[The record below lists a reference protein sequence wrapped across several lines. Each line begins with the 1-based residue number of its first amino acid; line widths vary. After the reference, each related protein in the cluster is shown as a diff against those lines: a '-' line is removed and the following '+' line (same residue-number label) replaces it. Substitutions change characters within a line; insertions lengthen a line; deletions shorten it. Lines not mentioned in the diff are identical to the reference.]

1 MHDVLGAVRNLARSP
16 GYAAAFILTLGLGIG
31 ANTAVF
37 SVVRG
42 VLLKPIPYRS
52 GDRLVHLRQTA
63 VQSAIPD
70 ATWSVPEIK
79 DYRAVSKTMDGF
91 AEFSALDFNMLGHG
105 EPRRVRSGIVSGNYF
120 DVLGLQPV
128 LGRLTQPSDD
138 GRNADAVMVLTFD
151 FWQRFFGGDPR
162 VAGKTVRMNGR
173 TLTIIGV
180 LESVPH
186 YPERTDVF
194 VNMVASPHHMSAAM
208 NDERMHRMTQLFAR
222 LGPDATPET
231 GLAELE
237 AVAERLALEYPEAY
251 QETGESRLSMTPLDD
266 ELVFRAR
273 PMLLLLLA
281 TSAFVLAI
289 ACANVTN
296 LTLTRALRRSRELSV
311 RGALGAARATLRW
324 LLLRENLV
332 LSLAGA
338 VLGLAVTFGIKSLLV
353 TYASRLTPRAVE
365 IEIDGLVLTSCL
377 LVAFAAAVLSA
388 LAPRLPLAGA
398 PGSPG
403 PSAWGAGQRALQRTL
418 VVVQLA
424 LSFVLLAGAAL
435 FVRTLMNLSRVHPG
449 FEVESVLSMEIPA
462 SRAGRTPAQMVSYYD
477 QVKNESA
484 ALAGVVSAAIASS
497 IPLSGAPILFEV
509 EVEGYEKDPRAS
521 TGRADYRSVSPD
533 YFDVLGAPLL
543 EGRSFTT
550 GDDPEAAK
558 VVVINESM
566 AKFYFGDR
574 DPIGRTMRWSDPQ
587 LPFVGIANDWRTIV
601 GVAPDT
607 RDYALDAEP
616 PHVVYQPFAQE
627 PWPGGLVV
635 RTGTNPSS
643 VARSVVAIVHALDSE
658 QPIENVRTLEEI
670 RSLTLAPRRVNA
682 TLVSMFAALSL
693 AVAAVGVFGVLGFS
707 VGQRTKEFG
716 IRSSLGADARELLS
730 MVLGEGMKLQSAA
743 LLVGLGAALLLAGFL
758 RGFLFGIEP
767 FDPPTLVLVALVLS
781 ATALAA
787 SWLPAWRAAR
797 VAPIE
802 VLRVD

>member
-1 MHDVLGAVRNLARSP
+1 MHDFLSAVRNLARSP

-31 ANTAVF
+31 ANTAIF

-63 VQSAIPD
+63 VQNAIPD
-70 ATWSVPEIK
+70 ATWSVPEIN
-79 DYRAVSKTMDGF
+79 DYRAVSKTIDGF
-91 AEFSALDFNMLGHG
+91 AEFSALDFNMLGHS

-120 DVLGLQPV
+120 DVLGLRPV

-138 GRNADAVMVLTFD
+138 GRNADSVMVLTFD

-162 VAGKTVRMNGR
+162 VAGQTVRMNGR

-222 LGPDATPET
+222 LAPGENPET
-231 GLAELE
+231 ALAELE
-237 AVAERLALEYPEAY
+237 GIAERLALEYPEAY
-251 QETGESRLSMTPLDD
+251 QETGEARLSMTPLED

-273 PMLLLLLA
+273 PMLLVLLA

-296 LTLTRALRRSRELSV
+296 LTLTRALRRWRELSV
-311 RGALGAARATLRW
+311 RGTLGAGKAKLRW

-338 VLGLAVTFGIKSLLV
+338 ALGLAVTFGIRSLLV
-353 TYASRLTPRAVE
+353 SYASRFTPRATE
-365 IEIDGLVLTSCL
+365 IEIDGLVLSSCL
-377 LVAFAAAVLSA
+377 VVAFAAAVLSA

-403 PSAWGAGQRALQRTL
+403 RSTSGAGQRAFQRLL

-424 LSFVLLAGAAL
+424 LAFVLLAGAAL
-435 FVRTLMNLSRVHPG
+435 FARTLMNLSRVDPG
-449 FEVESVLSMEIPA
+449 YEVESVLSMEIPE
-462 SRAGRTPAQMVSYYD
+462 SSSGRTPAQTVSYYE
-477 QVKNESA
+477 QVQDETA
-484 ALAGVVSAAIASS
+484 ALPGVTSAAIASS
-497 IPLSGAPILFEV
+497 IPLSGEPILFEV
-509 EVEGYEKDPRAS
+509 EVEGYQKDPRAS
-521 TGRADYRSVSPD
+521 TARADYRSVSPD
-533 YFDVLGAPLL
+533 YFDTLSAPLVK
-543 EGRSFTT
+543 GRRFTAA
-550 GDDPEAAK
+550 DDTESAK

-566 AKFYFGDR
+566 AKFYFADR

-587 LPFVGIANDWRTIV
+587 LQFVGIANDWRTIV

-607 RDYALDAEP
+607 RDFALDAEP

-635 RTGTNPSS
+635 RTATDPSS
-643 VARSVVAIVHALDSE
+643 IARSVVGIIRALDGE

-670 RSLTLAPRRVNA
+670 RSEALAPQALNA
-682 TLVSMFAALSL
+682 SLVSMFAVLSL
-693 AVAAVGVFGVLGFS
+693 AIAAVGVFGVLGFS

-716 IRSSLGADARELLS
+716 IRSTLGADAREILS
-730 MVLGEGMKLQSAA
+730 MVLGEGMKLQSVA
-743 LLVGLGAALLLAGFL
+743 LVVGLGASLLLAGFL

-767 FDPPTLVLVALVLS
+767 FDPPTLLVVALVLS
-781 ATALAA
+781 SVALAA

>member
-1 MHDVLGAVRNLARSP
+1 MHDFLAAAKNLARSP
-16 GYAAAFILTLGLGIG
+16 GYAAAFVLTLGLGIG
-31 ANTAVF
+31 ANTAIF
-37 SVVRG
+37 SAVRA
-42 VLLKPIPYRS
+42 VLLKPIPHRH

-63 VQSAIPD
+63 VQNAIPD
-70 ATWSVPEIK
+70 ATWSVPEIS
-79 DYRAVSKTMDGF
+79 DYREASSTVDGF

-120 DVLGLQPV
+120 DVLGLRPV

-138 GRNADAVMVLTFD
+138 GRNADAVLVLTFD
-151 FWQRFFGGDPR
+151 FWQRAFGGDPL

-194 VNMVASPHHMSAAM
+194 VNMVASPHHMSASM
-208 NDERMHRMTQLFAR
+208 NDERMHRMTRLFGR
-222 LGPDATPET
+222 LAPGVAPET
-231 GLAELE
+231 AMAELE
-237 AVAERLALEYPEAY
+237 GIAERLALEFPEAY
-251 QETGESRLSMTPLDD
+251 LTTGEPRLSMTPLVD

-311 RGALGAARATLRW
+311 RGAFGAGQSTLRW

-332 LSLAGA
+332 LSLAGGA
-338 VLGLAVTFGIKSLLV
+338 LGLGVTFGIKSLLV
-353 TYASRLTPRAVE
+353 TYAARFTPRAME
-365 IEIDGLVLTSCL
+365 IEVDGIVLSSCL
-377 LVAFAAAVLSA
+377 AVAFAAAVLSA

-403 PSAWGAGQRALQRTL
+403 RSTSGTGQRALQRTL
-418 VVVQLA
+418 VVAQLA
-424 LSFVLLAGAAL
+424 LSFVLLAGAGL
-435 FVRTLMNLSRVHPG
+435 FARTLVNLSRVDSG
-449 FEVESVLSMEIPA
+449 YQVESVLSMEIPA
-462 SRAGRTPAQMVSYYD
+462 SDDGRTPAQLVSHFE
-477 QVKNESA
+477 QVRDETA
-484 ALAGVVSAAIASS
+484 ALPGVMSAAIASS
-497 IPLSGAPILFEV
+497 APLSGEPVLFEV
-509 EVEGYEKDPRAS
+509 EFEGYQKDPQAS
-521 TGRADYRSVSPD
+521 TARADYRSVSPD
-533 YFDVLGAPLL
+533 YFDALGVPLRK
-543 EGRSFTT
+543 GRPFTE
-550 GDDPEAAK
+550 GDDAEAAK

-566 AKFYFGDR
+566 AKFYFADR
-574 DPIGRTMRWSDPQ
+574 DPVGRKMRWSDPQ
-587 LPFVGIANDWRTIV
+587 LQFVGIANDWRTIV
-601 GVAPDT
+601 GVASDT

-627 PWPGGLVV
+627 PWPGALVV
-635 RTGTNPSS
+635 RTGTDPSS
-643 VARSVVAIVHALDSE
+643 VARSVVEVIRSLDGE
-658 QPIENVRTLEEI
+658 QPVENVRTLSEI
-670 RSLTLAPRRVNA
+670 RSETLAPQKVNA
-682 TLVSMFAALSL
+682 SLVSMFALLSL
-693 AVAAVGVFGVLGFS
+693 AIAAVGVFGVLAFS
-707 VGQRTKEFG
+707 VGERTKEFG
-716 IRSSLGADARELLS
+716 IRSTLGADARELLR
-730 MVLGEGMKLQSAA
+730 MVLGEGMKLQSLA
-743 LLVGLGAALLLAGFL
+743 LLVGIGAALLLAGFL

-767 FDPPTLVLVALVLS
+767 FDPPTLVLVAVVLS